1 MFVEHN
7 TSRAQ
12 ITDCQSPT
20 HKITRL
26 SLGNVIARACKTLLS
41 YMEAQS
47 WCLAS
52 HLALNLWGELRHLH
66 PTHVTDVPWLF
77 TSVPPRCLDVP
88 REVLGFQSLR
98 ATSHPREQKCNLEG
112 TCPRNSPF
120 SESLQPRSYKTAEI
134 SRRRWQADLRSIHR
148 EKKPG
153 KRPTT
158 FTAGPED
165 VPKKVV
171 DSKPGKS
178 TMTMS
183 S

>member
-88 REVLGFQSLR
+88 REVLSFQSLG
-98 ATSHPREQKCNLEG
+98 ATSNPREQERHRVPG
-112 TCPRNSPF
+112 TLRSASLF
-120 SESLQPRSYKTAEI
+120 SQGATKQPRFQGVAGKRIFAPSIA
-134 SRRRWQADLRSIHR
+134 RRNLGSAPQRLQLARKMSP
-148 EKKPG
+148 KKSWTPSPG
-153 KRPTT
+153 K
-158 FTAGPED
+158 AQ
-165 VPKKVV
+165 
-171 DSKPGKS
+171 
-178 TMTMS
+178 
-183 S
+183 